1 MKISTNILE
10 AKKYLEQSK
19 IIAIPTETVYGLA
32 ANIYD
37 ESAIRSIY
45 SIKKRPL
52 TNPLIV
58 HIKSKDELAQY
69 TFDAPEKAL
78 LLAETFWPGPL
89 TLVLPKSEKIPS
101 YISAYKDTV
110 ALRVPAHEMALQLLN
125 CLSFPLAAPSANPSN
140 RVSPTNANHVKG
152 YFESEIPFILDGGEC
167 KKGLESTIIG
177 FENKEPVLYRL
188 GALPVETIE
197 KVIGPIKIKNNTSTL
212 PDAPGMF
219 SKHYAPTIPLYIID
233 DLATFLEETSLS
245 SLAYLSFNKK
255 YIHPKIKATYML
267 SEKKDLKQ
275 AAKNLYRTLIHIDS
289 KNYDAIITQLFP
301 EKEQG
306 KAINDR
312 LKRASCKL

>member
-10 AKKYLEQSK
+10 AKKFLEQNK
-19 IIAIPTETVYGLA
+19 VIAIPTETVYGLA

-45 SIKKRPL
+45 TIKKRPL

-58 HIKSKDELAQY
+58 HIKSKEELHQY
-69 TFDAPEKAL
+69 TSTTPEKAI

-101 YISAYKDTV
+101 YICATKDTV
-110 ALRVPAHEMALQLLN
+110 AVRVPSHEVTLQLLN
-125 CLSFPLAAPSANPSN
+125 SLSFPLAAPSANPSN
-140 RVSPTNANHVKG
+140 RVSPTNAKHVKD
-152 YFESEIPFILDGGEC
+152 YFENEIPFILDGGEC
-167 KKGLESTIIG
+167 DRGLESTIIG

-188 GALPVETIE
+188 GALSVEVIE
-197 KVIGPIKIKNNTSTL
+197 KIIGPIRIKNNSSTL
-212 PDAPGMF
+212 PVAPGMF
-219 SKHYAPTIPLYIID
+219 SKHYAPKTPLYIVN

-245 SLAYLSFNKK
+245 SLAYLGFNET
-255 YIHPKIKATYML
+255 YRHSKIKTTYLL
-267 SEKKDLKQ
+267 SKNNDLKQ
-275 AAKNLYRTLIHIDS
+275 AAKNLYKTLLTIDA
-289 KNYDAIITQLFP
+289 KKYDAIITQLFP